1 MFKEEIHKKLGNEGR
16 MSIHEK
22 LESLENNGEFTERFF
37 LDFFNS
43 SEERIIVN
51 DSSDLAELQSS
62 EEDMEEEIETLVD
75 ELYDN
80 FGLVRMKRGDINENV
95 GSCFHLKGIGD
106 LDITMQEG
114 SEKQRLRIRLV
125 ELSTN
130 CPAGLIY
137 IGYIDYST
145 EDKELEDWCIQDKV
159 YAYQSEEELRPY
171 FEEVMEDLQH
181 SSDDLDF
188 DDEDE

>member
-1 MFKEEIHKKLGNEGR
+1 MKKFTKKLGNEGR

-62 EEDMEEEIETLVD
+62 EEDMEEEIESLVD

-80 FGLVRMKRGDINENV
+80 FGLVGMKSGDINENV